1 MRCALIGKPLGHSYS
16 KIIHEKFGY
25 YGYDLVEL
33 EENQLEK
40 FVKEGK
46 YDGFNVTIPYKTAI
60 IGYLDKLDPIASEIG
75 AVNTVVRTG
84 GKRTATTP
92 TFSAWRTCSK
102 KQEYRLRVKTC

>member
-40 FVKEGK
+40 FADHAALWKH
-46 YDGFNVTIPYKTAI
+46 
-60 IGYLDKLDPIASEIG
+60 
-75 AVNTVVRTG
+75 R
-84 GKRTATTP
+84 
-92 TFSAWRTCSK
+92 C
-102 KQEYRLRVKTC
+102 

>member
-1 MRCALIGKPLGHSYS
+1 MRCALIGKTLGHSYS
-16 KIIHEKFGY
+16 GIIHEKFGY

-60 IGYLDKLDPIASEIG
+60 IKYLDKLDPIASETG
-75 AVNTVVRTG
+75 AVKNGRQNVRLQHRRSRHG
-84 GKRTATTP
+84 VYA
-92 TFSAWRTCSK
+92 
-102 KQEYRLRVKTC
+102 